1 MRKHI
6 KIIIISL
13 LVLVIL
19 EGCHTEKNFIP
30 SYLKIDSLNVD
41 ASSIGGNNVQ
51 QITTFQLYQ
60 NKQFLGTYPVPSQI
74 PLDAEGKNNF
84 IFAPYVKLNGSSQT
98 YGSYLVLNPL
108 DTFITL
114 SRNNTTNFTPKLVYR
129 NKARILWQ
137 EDFQNSTSTLI
148 PISLEKGDTTEIV
161 SRPFVLNN
169 RFSGNTKCFAAT
181 FENIDSFKSMD
192 LGCFDVFKNL
202 PLDGVSVYFEFD
214 VKTDLPIQVALKRN
228 SPTNGNEY
236 VPYLVINPT
245 GSVWKR
251 FYIDLIYDIQGQAA
265 GTTFQIIY
273 SIDKSASFSGSH
285 EILFDNIRLSHLN

>member
-6 KIIIISL
+6 KIAVISL
-13 LVLVIL
+13 LVVLSF

-41 ASSIGGNNVQ
+41 ASSIGGNNVH

-74 PLDAEGKNNF
+74 PLDAEGKINF

-98 YGSYLVLNPL
+98 YGSYLVANPL
-108 DTFITL
+108 DTFISL

-129 NKARILWQ
+129 SKAKILWQ

-148 PISLEKGDTTEIV
+148 PISVTKGDTTQIV
-161 SRPFVLNN
+161 SRPFELNK
-169 RFSGNTKCFAAT
+169 RFGGNTNCFAAT

-192 LGCFDVFKNL
+192 LGCFDIFKNL
-202 PLDGVSVYFEFD
+202 PLDGVSVFLEFD

-236 VPYLVINPT
+236 VPYLVIYPT
-245 GSVWKR
+245 GGVWKR
-251 FYIDLIYDIQGQAA
+251 FYTDLIYDIQGQSA

-285 EILFDNIRLSHLN
+285 EILFDNVRLSHLN

>member
-6 KIIIISL
+6 KITIISL

-114 SRNNTTNFTPKLVYR
+114 SRNNTINFTPKLVYR

>member
-6 KIIIISL
+6 KITIISL

-114 SRNNTTNFTPKLVYR
+114 SRNNTINFTPKLIYR